1 MCLAFWS
8 HAQPLFIPN
17 QGQWPQPILAKTPL
31 SYGAVFWEPSGFRM
45 MLLNERVMPEHGH
58 HDEEHT
64 SPNLHEDG
72 PDAFGLLCTYVGAQP
87 QAPLVGIEPMSSTRN
102 YLIGKYASKWATNI
116 PEYQGFKR
124 TDLYPFIDQIWG

>member
-1 MCLAFWS
+1 
-8 HAQPLFIPN
+8 
-17 QGQWPQPILAKTPL
+17 
-31 SYGAVFWEPSGFRM
+31 M

-87 QAPLVGIEPMSSTRN
+87 QAPLVGIEPYEQHTQLPYWQGRIQMG
-102 YLIGKYASKWATNI
+102 YKYS
-116 PEYQGFKR
+116 
-124 TDLYPFIDQIWG
+124 